1 MKLLIL
7 IPLILTV
14 VYCREVRNN
23 DDQKWWE
30 TTVFYQI
37 YPRSFMDS
45 NGDGIG
51 DLNGKNN
58 YNRTSN
64 QLLGKIVDT
73 YIHKNRDDKKEKKVL

>member
-64 QLLGKIVDT
+64 LLLGKIVDT
-73 YIHKNRDDKKEKKVL
+73 KIPQQTL